1 MQTPP
6 THERL
11 VAQLIADVQPVRPL
25 WSPRTR
31 LALWLALQTLTLGVA
46 VELGLRQDLGD
57 HLRQPLFLL
66 QVGALVVAGAMGA
79 AVALRGA
86 VPGMGSGRL
95 AVTVLLLLGAAA
107 VVLVSLEPVV
117 TIRSS
122 WGFVARG
129 AVCVICILGY
139 AAIPWTVLF
148 VAVRRGAPLDA
159 PVVGVCAGAAA
170 FLFAAAA
177 VRIACPIDE
186 ALHLLTWHAMP
197 VALGAALSGV
207 AGARWLDQWRQA

>member
-1 MQTPP
+1 M
-6 THERL
+6 
-11 VAQLIADVQPVRPL
+11 A
-25 WSPRTR
+25 
-31 LALWLALQTLTLGVA
+31 
-46 VELGLRQDLGD
+46 
-57 HLRQPLFLL
+57 
-66 QVGALVVAGAMGA
+66 A

-95 AVTVLLLLGAAA
+95 TVTVLLLLGSAA
-107 VVLVSLEPVV
+107 VSLASLEPVV

-122 WGFVARG
+122 WAFVARG
-129 AVCVICILGY
+129 TVCVICILAY
-139 AAIPWTVLF
+139 TAIPWTALF

-159 PVVGVCAGAAA
+159 PVMGVCAGAGA

-207 AGARWLDQWRQA
+207 AGARWLDRWRQA

>member
-6 THERL
+6 THARL
-11 VAQLIADVQPVRPL
+11 VALLVADAHRVRPL

-31 LALWLALQTLTLGVA
+31 LALRLALQTLTLGVA
-46 VELGLRQDLGD
+46 VEFGLRQDLGD

-66 QVGALVVAGAMGA
+66 EVGALIVAGAMAA

-95 AVTVLLLLGAAA
+95 AVTVSLLLGSAA
-107 VVLVSLEPVV
+107 VALVSLEPVGA
-117 TIRSS
+117 IRSS
-122 WGFVARG
+122 SGFVANG
-129 AVCVICILGY
+129 AQCVICILGFS
-139 AAIPWTVLF
+139 AIPCTVLF

-159 PVVGVCAGAAA
+159 PAVGVCAGAAA
-170 FLFAAAA
+170 LLFAAAA

-186 ALHLLTWHAMP
+186 AVHLLTWHAMP
-197 VALGAALSGV
+197 VLLGAALSGV
-207 AGARWLDQWRQA
+207 AGARWLDRWRQA

>member
-11 VAQLIADVQPVRPL
+11 VARLIADAQPVRPL

-31 LALWLALQTLTLGVA
+31 LALWLALQTLSLGVA
-46 VELGLRQDLGD
+46 VEFGLRQDLGD

-66 QVGALVVAGAMGA
+66 EVGTLVVAGAMAA

-95 AVTVLLLLGAAA
+95 AVTVSLLLGSAA
-107 VVLVSLEPVV
+107 VALVSLEPVV

-122 WGFVARG
+122 WGFVALG
-129 AVCVICILGY
+129 ALCVICILGY
-139 AAIPWTVLF
+139 SAIPWSVLF

-159 PVVGVCAGAAA
+159 PVVGVCAGTAAL
-170 FLFAAAA
+170 LFAAAA

-197 VALGAALSGV
+197 VALGAALSGL

>member
-11 VAQLIADVQPVRPL
+11 VARLIADAQPVRPL

-31 LALWLALQTLTLGVA
+31 LALWLALQTLTLG
-46 VELGLRQDLGD
+46 
-57 HLRQPLFLL
+57 
-66 QVGALVVAGAMGA
+66 
-79 AVALRGA
+79 
-86 VPGMGSGRL
+86 
-95 AVTVLLLLGAAA
+95 
-107 VVLVSLEPVV
+107 
-117 TIRSS
+117 SS

-129 AVCVICILGY
+129 ALCVICILGY
-139 AAIPWTVLF
+139 SAIPWTVLF

-159 PVVGVCAGAAA
+159 PLVGVCAGAAA
-170 FLFAAAA
+170 LLFAAAA

-197 VALGAALSGV
+197 VALGTALSGV
-207 AGARWLDQWRQA
+207 AGARWLDRWRQA